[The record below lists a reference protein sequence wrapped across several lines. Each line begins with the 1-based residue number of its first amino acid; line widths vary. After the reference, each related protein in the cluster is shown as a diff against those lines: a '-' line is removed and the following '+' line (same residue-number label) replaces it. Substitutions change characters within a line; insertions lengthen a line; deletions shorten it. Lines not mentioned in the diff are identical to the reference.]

1 MAFCKNHHSLYFD
14 NQRRNQK
21 AEAVLCLIHATYQ
34 AKIHKGNKND
44 IARMLKN
51 AYELFRFDAGS
62 YTGDNESQ
70 FSSQYTIGHE
80 LGIWTD
86 SDLNLCPLATRV
98 AKNEITVKDYFDI
111 VMLNYIQPIDNKIT
125 HLLYE
130 TLKYANQK
138 QINKITKSDL
148 NDIFSWAS
156 QSDKNNI
163 NGLFNMFIGTSY
175 FSKLDDNTLEIKYPV
190 ESILSCCNIECLDCD
205 LDELNSRFSVLKD
218 YVHYLTKDH
227 RSLNLIKEMASK
239 EIGEQQKNDDVV
251 DEWII
256 PVNPKQYNHREAFRK
271 YGILEKEQNASYQ
284 VGDIVYVYSTLPDQ
298 IITCVTKVEKI
309 NIKSTEREVDDTE
322 FIVGDKKEDKD
333 VYVRLKL
340 ISECEC
346 PELSLDVLL
355 KHGLL
360 YAPQGPNRVKG
371 ELRDYIHSVINS
383 KKDNLVGINKI
394 YYGIPGCGK
403 SFHIENEVLK
413 EVDKEH
419 DVFRTTFYL
428 DYSNSDFIGQ
438 IYPVVKD
445 RNVTYEPKPGPFTK
459 ALEQALRNP
468 GRMIY
473 LVIEE
478 INRGNAAAIFG
489 DTFQLSD
496 RLKENRDDRVK
507 GDSEYPVANEFIEGY
522 FEKVNETLKEDEKIK
537 FTKNKIFIPHNLTL
551 LATMNTSDQNVFPL
565 DTAFK
570 RRWDRE
576 KVMTDWNEVDDI
588 KNLYIPYT
596 DVTWEKFATTIND
609 KMLEDNEDSDVSV
622 SEDKQMGAY
631 FVKENMLSKEKNT
644 GDKDS
649 LRAFISNVMDYLYN
663 DVTKFNHGLLFD
675 NGVKTYDG
683 LYETMTECTSVLN
696 GNVDDSTVGAG
707 KRLFES
713 VLNKEIVDELFDQ
726 DVEDEQGTQD

>member
-62 YTGDNESQ
+62 YTGDSESQ
-70 FSSQYTIGHE
+70 FSSQYTIGRE

-190 ESILSCCNIECLDCD
+190 ESILSCCNVECLDCG
-205 LDELNSRFSVLKD
+205 LDELNSKFSVLKD

-227 RSLNLIKEMASK
+227 RSLNLIEEMASK
-239 EIGEQQKNDDVV
+239 EIGELKKNDAISDNV

-256 PVNPKQYNHREAFRK
+256 PVNPKQYNHRESFQK
-271 YGILEKEQNASYQ
+271 YGILEKEQDASYQ

-298 IITCVTKVEKI
+298 VITCATKVEKI
-309 NIKSTEREVDDTE
+309 NIKSTEREIDDIE

-360 YAPQGPNRVKG
+360 YAPQGPNRVMG
-371 ELRDYIHSVINS
+371 ELKDYIHSIING

-403 SFHIENEVLK
+403 SYYIENTVLK
-413 EVDKEH
+413 DVDKDN

-438 IYPVVKD
+438 IYPVVRD
-445 RNVTYEPKPGPFTK
+445 DGSVSYEEKPGPFTK

-468 GRMIY
+468 NKMIY

-489 DTFQLSD
+489 DTFQLLD
-496 RLKENRDDRVK
+496 RLKEDRDGRVA
-507 GDSEYPVANEFIEGY
+507 GDSEYPVNNEFIEVY
-522 FEKVNETLKEDEKIK
+522 FKKNNIPFNSDKIY
-537 FTKNKIFIPHNLTL
+537 IPHNLTL

-576 KVMTDWNEVDDI
+576 KVMTDWNKVGDI
-588 KNLYIPYT
+588 KNLYVPFTNI
-596 DVTWEKFATTIND
+596 TWKDFAITINN
-609 KMLEDNEDSDVSV
+609 KMLVDDGESDVSV

-631 FVKENMLSKEKNT
+631 FVKENMLSKDKNA
-644 GDKDS
+644 GNKDS

-675 NGVKTYDG
+675 NSVKTYDG
-683 LYETMTECTSVLN
+683 LYETMTECASVLN
-696 GNVDDSTVGAG
+696 GNVDDSTVGVG

-726 DVEDEQGTQD
+726 DVEDEQGTED

>member
-62 YTGDNESQ
+62 YTGDSESQ

-190 ESILSCCNIECLDCD
+190 ESILSCCNVECLDCG
-205 LDELNSRFSVLKD
+205 LDELNSKFSVLKD

-227 RSLNLIKEMASK
+227 RSLNLIEEMASK
-239 EIGEQQKNDDVV
+239 EIGELKKNDAISDNV

-256 PVNPKQYNHREAFRK
+256 PVNPKQYNHRESFQK
-271 YGILEKEQNASYQ
+271 YGILEKEQDASYQ

-298 IITCVTKVEKI
+298 VITCATKVEKI
-309 NIKSTEREVDDTE
+309 NIKSTEREIDDIE

-360 YAPQGPNRVKG
+360 YAPQGPNRVMG
-371 ELRDYIHSVINS
+371 ELKDYIHSIING

-403 SFHIENEVLK
+403 SYYIENTVLK
-413 EVDKEH
+413 DVDKDN

-438 IYPVVKD
+438 IYPVVRD
-445 RNVTYEPKPGPFTK
+445 DGSVSYEEKPGPFTK

-468 GRMIY
+468 NKMIY

-489 DTFQLSD
+489 DTFQLLD
-496 RLKENRDDRVK
+496 RLKEDRDGRVA
-507 GDSEYPVANEFIEGY
+507 GDSEYPVNNEFIEVY
-522 FEKVNETLKEDEKIK
+522 FKKNNIPFNSDKIY
-537 FTKNKIFIPHNLTL
+537 IPHNLTL

-576 KVMTDWNEVDDI
+576 KVMTDWNKVGDI
-588 KNLYIPYT
+588 KNLYVPFTNI
-596 DVTWEKFATTIND
+596 TWKDFAITINN
-609 KMLEDNEDSDVSV
+609 KMLVDDGESDVSV

-631 FVKENMLSKEKNT
+631 FVKENMLSKDKNA
-644 GDKDS
+644 GNKDS

-675 NGVKTYDG
+675 NSVKTYDG
-683 LYETMTECTSVLN
+683 LYETMTECASVLN
-696 GNVDDSTVGAG
+696 GNVDDSTVGVG

-726 DVEDEQGTQD
+726 DVEDEQGTED

>member
-62 YTGDNESQ
+62 YTGDSESQ

-190 ESILSCCNIECLDCD
+190 ESILSCCNVECLDCG
-205 LDELNSRFSVLKD
+205 LDELNSKFSVLKD

-227 RSLNLIKEMASK
+227 RSLNLIEEMASK
-239 EIGEQQKNDDVV
+239 EIGELKKNDAISDNV

-256 PVNPKQYNHREAFRK
+256 PVNPKQYNHRESFQK
-271 YGILEKEQNASYQ
+271 YGILEKEQDASYQ

-298 IITCVTKVEKI
+298 VITCATKVEKI
-309 NIKSTEREVDDTE
+309 NIKSTEREIDDIE

-360 YAPQGPNRVKG
+360 YAPQGPNRVMG
-371 ELRDYIHSVINS
+371 ELKDYIHSIING

-403 SFHIENEVLK
+403 SYYIENTVLK
-413 EVDKEH
+413 DVDKDN

-438 IYPVVKD
+438 IYPVV
-445 RNVTYEPKPGPFTK
+445 
-459 ALEQALRNP
+459 
-468 GRMIY
+468 
-473 LVIEE
+473 
-478 INRGNAAAIFG
+478 
-489 DTFQLSD
+489 
-496 RLKENRDDRVK
+496 RDD
-507 GDSEYPVANEFIEGY
+507 G
-522 FEKVNETLKEDEKIK
+522 
-537 FTKNKIFIPHNLTL
+537 
-551 LATMNTSDQNVFPL
+551 
-565 DTAFK
+565 
-570 RRWDRE
+570 
-576 KVMTDWNEVDDI
+576 
-588 KNLYIPYT
+588 
-596 DVTWEKFATTIND
+596 
-609 KMLEDNEDSDVSV
+609 SV
-622 SEDKQMGAY
+622 SYEEKQDH
-631 FVKENMLSKEKNT
+631 LLRLWSK
-644 GDKDS
+644 
-649 LRAFISNVMDYLYN
+649 
-663 DVTKFNHGLLFD
+663 H
-675 NGVKTYDG
+675 
-683 LYETMTECTSVLN
+683 
-696 GNVDDSTVGAG
+696 
-707 KRLFES
+707 
-713 VLNKEIVDELFDQ
+713 
-726 DVEDEQGTQD
+726 